1 MEAKNIKSKILII
14 NYLNSKGF
22 SPDSINRHHYY
33 YVSPFRK
40 ENTASFHVNN
50 TLNVWYDFGQ
60 SRGGNVID
68 LCMSLENVSFH
79 KACKILENVPQNQI
93 VSVSFQQNNFIGK
106 QEIMKAKHIENK
118 ALIDYLHSRKITLLN
133 AVKHCQE
140 VYFTA
145 NGKTYF
151 ALGFK
156 NDSSGW
162 ELRNKY
168 FKGGTAPK
176 DITTI
181 ETYTKSKTN
190 GLNVFEGFIDFLSA
204 VEHFGTMRNKTIVLN
219 SIVNIR
225 KSETLIKSAEFVN
238 SFLDN
243 DNAGVNA
250 FEALRKL
257 NENTVNK
264 SAILYPNYKDFN
276 EYICK
281 L

>member
-1 MEAKNIKSKILII
+1 MEAKIIKSNVLII

-22 SPDSINRHHYY
+22 VPDSINNHNYY
-33 YVSPFRK
+33 YVSPLRK

-50 TLNVWYDFGQ
+50 TLNVWFDFGQ
-60 SRGGNVID
+60 LKGGNVID
-68 LCMSLENVSFH
+68 LCMTLENVSFH
-79 KACKILENVPQNQI
+79 KACKILENVPQNKI
-93 VSVSFQQNNFIGK
+93 ISVSFQQKNNNVV
-106 QEIMKAKHIENK
+106 QEIKKAKHIENK

-133 AVKHCQE
+133 AVKYCQE

-145 NGKTYF
+145 NRKTYF
-151 ALGFK
+151 AIGFK
-156 NDSSGW
+156 NNSSGW

-181 ETYTKSKTN
+181 EPYTKSKTN
-190 GLNVFEGFIDFLSA
+190 GLNIFEGFIDFLSA
-204 VEHFGTMRNKTIVLN
+204 VEHLGTMQNKTIVLN

-225 KSETLIKSAEFVN
+225 KSQALIQSAKFVN

-243 DNAGVNA
+243 DTAGVNA
-250 FEALRKL
+250 FETLRKL

-264 SAILYPNYKDFN
+264 SEILYPNYKDFN
-276 EYICK
+276 EYLCK
-281 L
+281 Q